1 MTSASTFLVTKLYI
15 IKCSHFLVCQK
26 PHCFRVRAAHS
37 KEEGGT
43 IIVFR
48 DVLRPLVIAEY
59 FCKLDLISCIKETLL
74 TSLIA
79 LNYVI

>member
-1 MTSASTFLVTKLYI
+1 MTSASTFLVTELYI

-26 PHCFRVRAAHS
+26 PHCFRVRAHS

-59 FCKLDLISCIKETLL
+59 LCKLESF
-74 TSLIA
+74 SPNGWSPA
-79 LNYVI
+79 